1 MMLCKILWQPLE
13 AAVLSVQAFVAHD
26 AAAVAVVAAV
36 VVAVARVVAAALL
49 LRLVV
54 EQPAAVDVVVR
65 HGRNWVELE
74 HHLIVLGRRW

>member
-13 AAVLSVQAFVAHD
+13 AAVLSVQAFAAHD
-26 AAAVAVVAAV
+26 AAAVAV
-36 VVAVARVVAAALL
+36 ARVVAALL

-54 EQPAAVDVVVR
+54 EQPAAVDAVVR

-74 HHLIVLGRRW
+74 HLLTVRGRRW